1 MTVCA
6 ETTSATGAVPP
17 VRFRRGALAL
27 AMAAAFASTT
37 TVAGEKLDMSF
48 IQGGAGINPEVWAA
62 LNGNYAPGRYL
73 VDLSLNGKDIG
84 KRILDVTPQDSEALC
99 LTDAWLTGA
108 GVYVSAD
115 YFREGYDAT
124 RQCYVLTKAPS
135 AKVDFD
141 VSTQS
146 LALSIPQQG
155 LVKMPENVEW
165 DYGTDAFRVNYN
177 ANANTG
183 RHNTSAFGSAD
194 LKANVGRW
202 VVSSSATAS
211 TGDSGDNEATINM
224 FTATRAIRSL
234 SADLAVGKTSTG
246 DNLLGST
253 GTYGVS
259 LSRNNSMKPGNLGYT
274 PVFSGIADGPSRVTL
289 TQNGRM
295 LYSEMVPAG
304 PFSVTDVPLYTSG
317 DVTMTVTGDDG
328 REQKQVFPLSV
339 MSGQLSP
346 GEHEFSVAA
355 GMPDD
360 DSDLEG
366 GVFAASYGYGLDG
379 LTLRAGGVFNRDWQG
394 ASAGTVLGL
403 GYLGAVSAD
412 GAYATAKYR
421 DGSRSGNKVQLAWN
435 KQLELTDTGLRVSWS
450 RQSAEY
456 EDMSSFDPTELW
468 GQENHGRR
476 IKNEWNAGI
485 SQPVGGLFSLSVSG
499 WQRSYYPASTTGSY
513 RYAGD
518 NGRDTG
524 ITGSLSTQIKGVSL
538 NLGWSGSRNTQGENN
553 WSASASVSVPFT
565 LFDRKYSSSTSVSTG
580 KDGGTGF
587 STGVSGSLND
597 RFSYGFGGGRDS
609 GGGGTGYLNASYSG
623 DRAYLSGTMNHSTG
637 AGTSGSVSASG
648 SVLAVPAARDVM
660 FSRNSSDTVAV
671 VNVKDTPG
679 VKVTSGDGQ
688 TNGDGNL
695 VVSLNSYDWNTVT
708 IDAGTLPLNT
718 ELATTSMKVVPTDR
732 AVVWMPFDALKVHRY
747 LLQVKQRNGEFVP
760 GGTWARDSRNTP
772 LGFVANNGVLMINA
786 VDRPGDITL
795 GQCRIPAA
803 KLQETEKLQ
812 EITCE

>member
-1 MTVCA
+1 MCA

-304 PFSVTDVPLYTSG
+304 PFSITDVPLYTSG

-435 KQLELTDTGLRVSWS
+435 KQLELTGTGLRVSWS

-524 ITGSLSTQIKGVSL
+524 ITGTLSTQIKGVSL

-637 AGTSGSVSASG
+637 SGTSGSVSASG

-660 FSRNSSDTVAV
+660 FSRNSNDTVAV

-718 ELATTSMKVVPTDR
+718 ELATTSMKVVPTDS